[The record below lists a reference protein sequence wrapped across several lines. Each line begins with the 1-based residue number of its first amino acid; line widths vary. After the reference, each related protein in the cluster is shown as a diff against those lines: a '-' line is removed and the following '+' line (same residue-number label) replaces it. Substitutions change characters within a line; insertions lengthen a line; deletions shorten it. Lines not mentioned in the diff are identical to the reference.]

1 MKTPGMP
8 RRYAMKPALVAG
20 LLICGLCL
28 LPSSGWAQA
37 CDPHAAQNDRA
48 RDLRMQAKLDRAKA
62 IVTSVLRQSPDDF
75 RANYSLGLI
84 YLDEGEKVPASIAK
98 GVAQL
103 LKTLAL
109 LPRLGEACAVTI
121 NAYSIYNSLGATYF
135 NHDDIPQAEKYFRL
149 AYQNLGKLN
158 GDTRAKVLA
167 NLGTLFFSKRNFA
180 CSAKYY
186 RLAQAAGSRLVA
198 DRLTLVGS
206 ILTGAHSADRCVEP
220 PGWPRPG

>member
-1 MKTPGMP
+1 MKSPP
-8 RRYAMKPALVAG
+8 QLLVLAMGLAVAG
-20 LLICGLCL
+20 LVFLSS
-28 LPSSGWAQA
+28 PSFGQT
-37 CDPHAAQNDRA
+37 CDPNMLANDQV
-48 RDLRMQAKLDRAKA
+48 RDLRVDQKLVKA
-62 IVTSVLRQSPDDF
+62 ENLINEILQRTPDDF
-75 RANYSLGLI
+75 RANYGLGLI
-84 YLDEGEKVPASIAK
+84 YVDRGETDPAMMQK
-98 GVAQL
+98 GIAQL
-103 LKTLAL
+103 LKTLKL
-109 LPRLGEACAVTI
+109 LPPRLTEACAVTI
-121 NAYSIYNSLGATYF
+121 NAYSVYNSLGATYF